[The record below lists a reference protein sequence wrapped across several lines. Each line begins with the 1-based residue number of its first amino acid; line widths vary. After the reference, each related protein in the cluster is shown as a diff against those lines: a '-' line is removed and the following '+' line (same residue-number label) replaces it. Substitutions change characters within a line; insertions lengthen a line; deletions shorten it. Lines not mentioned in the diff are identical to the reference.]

1 MSLIPTFQPKLI
13 PMFFH
18 MDSIRVF
25 KSFIRSWR
33 STTIIIIVVGVRGIR
48 DSKGE
53 KQLLIVDGEGEF
65 DQDVLIIGN
74 NFKTQFMN
82 NFLKRT
88 MEANV
93 LWF

>member
-1 MSLIPTFQPKLI
+1 
-13 PMFFH
+13 MFFH

-25 KSFIRSWR
+25 KSFIQSWR

>member
-1 MSLIPTFQPKLI
+1 
-13 PMFFH
+13 

>member
-1 MSLIPTFQPKLI
+1 
-13 PMFFH
+13 

-25 KSFIRSWR
+25 KSFIQSWR

>member
-1 MSLIPTFQPKLI
+1 
-13 PMFFH
+13 MFFH

-25 KSFIRSWR
+25 KSFIQSWK

>member
-1 MSLIPTFQPKLI
+1 
-13 PMFFH
+13 

-25 KSFIRSWR
+25 KSFIQSWK